1 MGDMQDNIFRLKQES
16 RNLWEQ
22 DHLRAREIRD
32 TPSYPIQSHLNMY
45 NIRDQQSRID
55 KGHYNISYLQR
66 VNGNEH
72 RSDMGDYHQLPHIDR
87 FSTPNINGNGNGIMP
102 TRGIRRERAKP
113 RVFNGN
119 KDVYD
124 YLSKCEIVADLT
136 NYIGQNLYN

>member
-1 MGDMQDNIFRLKQES
+1 MGDMKDNIFRLKQEP

-32 TPSYPIQSHLNMY
+32 TPSYPIQSRLNMY

-55 KGHYNISYLQR
+55 KDHYNISYLQR

-87 FSTPNINGNGNGIMP
+87 FSTPNINGNGIMP
-102 TRGIRRERAKP
+102 TRGIRRENVKP

-119 KDVYD
+119 KDFYD
-124 YLSKCEIVADLT
+124 YLSKFEIGADLN

>member
-1 MGDMQDNIFRLKQES
+1 MGDMKDNIFSLKQEP

-32 TPSYPIQSHLNMY
+32 TPSYPIQSRLNMY

-55 KGHYNISYLQR
+55 NDHYNISYLQR

-87 FSTPNINGNGNGIMP
+87 FSTPNIIGNGIMP
-102 TRGIRRERAKP
+102 TRGIRRENVKP

-119 KDVYD
+119 KDFYD
-124 YLSKCEIVADLT
+124 YLSKFEIGADLN

>member
-1 MGDMQDNIFRLKQES
+1 MGDMKDNIFRLKQEP

-32 TPSYPIQSHLNMY
+32 TPSYPIQSRLNMY

-55 KGHYNISYLQR
+55 NDHYNISYLQR

-87 FSTPNINGNGNGIMP
+87 FSTPNIIGNGIMP
-102 TRGIRRERAKP
+102 TRGIRRENVKP

-119 KDVYD
+119 KDFYD
-124 YLSKCEIVADLT
+124 YLSKFEIGADLN